1 MLNTKNRYKL
11 NKGLTDR
18 LKKSAYQKESKV
30 LNQVFR

>member
-18 LKKSAYQKESKV
+18 LKKSTFDKESKV